1 LKPYVL
7 VTEFDAVANVLV
19 FCVGNQFVEKVF
31 LTCLES
37 FTISG
42 NLCSFFQKEK
52 TRILH
57 DSKKT
62 TYFCNQN
69 CHISMKTYDTQED
82 KKTAIASEPAVTYG
96 NLEQAHCFQGSSLQ
110 DIPFGCMTL
119 ERFGE
124 LFHQKLDAY
133 YAELQGDS
141 QQ

>member
-1 LKPYVL
+1 MIPKKLLIFATKI
-7 VTEFDAVANVLV
+7 VT
-19 FCVGNQFVEKVF
+19 
-31 LTCLES
+31 
-37 FTISG
+37 
-42 NLCSFFQKEK
+42 
-52 TRILH
+52 
-57 DSKKT
+57 
-62 TYFCNQN
+62 Y
-69 CHISMKTYDTQED
+69 SMKTYDTQED

-96 NLEQAHCFQGSSLQ
+96 NMEQAHCFQGSSLQ